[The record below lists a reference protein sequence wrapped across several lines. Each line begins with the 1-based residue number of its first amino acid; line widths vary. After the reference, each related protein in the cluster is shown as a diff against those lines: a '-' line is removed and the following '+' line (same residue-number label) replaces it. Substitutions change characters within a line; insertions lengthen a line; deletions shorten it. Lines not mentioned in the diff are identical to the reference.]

1 MPKLA
6 KDTKDNFDYAE
17 KSGELE
23 AVLQRLQSADIQ
35 LDEATK
41 LYEQG
46 TKLVGEIEAYLR
58 QAENTVRKHTAGE

>member
-1 MPKLA
+1 MPKSTTDKA
-6 KDTKDNFDYAE
+6 ANFDYAE

-23 AVLQRLQSADIQ
+23 AVLQRLQSSDVQ
-35 LDEATK
+35 LDGATK

-46 TKLVGEIEAYLR
+46 TALVKEIETYLK

>member
-6 KDTKDNFDYAE
+6 KDNFDYAE

-23 AVLQRLQSADIQ
+23 AILQRLQGGDIQ

-46 TKLVGEIEAYLR
+46 VKLADEIEAYLK
-58 QAENTVRKHTAGE
+58 QAENTVRKHTASE

>member
-1 MPKLA
+1 MPK
-6 KDTKDNFDYAE
+6 KSDTFDYTE

-23 AVLQRLQSADIQ
+23 AVLQRLQSADVQ

-46 TKLVGEIEAYLR
+46 TKLVGELEAYLK